1 MIRVRVAAPLIAS
14 LAMSGC
20 ASSLSGVG
28 GTQNYACKAPE
39 GALCTSISGVFAN
52 SAQGTLRPTGF
63 PTNQPANKPPAA
75 ASAAALATVSPIS
88 GTAPVAPSRATTANV
103 SDRPALRANA
113 RVLRVWI
120 APWEDSDGDLHEDAL
135 VHVLV
140 DTGRWLIEHVRPASR
155 NRMESVAPP
164 IASVQDSAPPKA
176 PSDSTSPADRFPLPP
191 GTMPSGSD
199 TMPIEH

>member
-1 MIRVRVAAPLIAS
+1 MIRASVAAPLIAAFA
-14 LAMSGC
+14 LSGC

-52 SAQGTLRPTGF
+52 SAQGTLRPT
-63 PTNQPANKPPAA
+63 PIPANKSPAAPPAA
-75 ASAAALATVSPIS
+75 SSAAALATAS
-88 GTAPVAPSRATTANV
+88 GTYSAASVAPSRSTTESV
-103 SDRPALRANA
+103 PDRPVMRANA

-120 APWEDSDGDLHEDAL
+120 APWEDSDGDLHEEAL

-140 DTGRWLIEHVRPASR
+140 DTGRWLIGHVRPASR

-176 PSDSTSPADRFPLPP
+176 PRDSTSTAGPFPRAPEA
-191 GTMPSGSD
+191 TTSDSD
-199 TMPIEH
+199 TMHTEH

>member
-1 MIRVRVAAPLIAS
+1 MIRLSVAAPLIAS
-14 LAMSGC
+14 LALSGC

-52 SAQGTLRPTGF
+52 SAHGTLRPASTS
-63 PTNQPANKPPAA
+63 ANKSPAA
-75 ASAAALATVSPIS
+75 ASAAALATYGAAS
-88 GTAPVAPSRATTANV
+88 VAPSRSTAASV
-103 SDRPALRANA
+103 PDRPAMRANA
-113 RVLRVWI
+113 RVLRVWV

-155 NRMESVAPP
+155 SRMESVAPP
-164 IASVQDSAPPKA
+164 IVGVQDSAPPKA
-176 PSDSTSPADRFPLPP
+176 PSDSIPPANRFPLPP
-191 GTMPSGSD
+191 GTLPSSSD
-199 TMPIEH
+199 TMPIER

>member
-1 MIRVRVAAPLIAS
+1 MIRLSVAAPLIAS
-14 LAMSGC
+14 LALSGC

-52 SAQGTLRPTGF
+52 SAQGTLRPT
-63 PTNQPANKPPAA
+63 PTPANKPPAAPPAA
-75 ASAAALATVSPIS
+75 ASAAALATALATS
-88 GTAPVAPSRATTANV
+88 GAASVVPSHTTTASV
-103 SDRPALRANA
+103 PDRPAMRANA
-113 RVLRVWI
+113 RVLRVWV

-155 NRMESVAPP
+155 SRMESVAPP
-164 IASVQDSAPPKA
+164 IVSVQDSAPPKP
-176 PSDSTSPADRFPLPP
+176 PSDSTSRADRFALPP
-191 GTMPSGSD
+191 GPMPSGSD
-199 TMPIEH
+199 TMPSER

>member
-1 MIRVRVAAPLIAS
+1 MIRVSVAAPLIAS
-14 LAMSGC
+14 LALSGC

-52 SAQGTLRPTGF
+52 SAQGTLRPN
-63 PTNQPANKPPAA
+63 PTPANKPPAAPPVA
-75 ASAAALATVSPIS
+75 ASAAALATS
-88 GTAPVAPSRATTANV
+88 GVAPTAPSRSTAASV
-103 SDRPALRANA
+103 PDRPAMRANA

-155 NRMESVAPP
+155 SRMESVAPP

-176 PSDSTSPADRFPLPP
+176 PSDSTLPANRFPLPP
-191 GTMPSGSD
+191 GTLPSNSD
-199 TMPIEH
+199 TMPSER

>member
-1 MIRVRVAAPLIAS
+1 M
-14 LAMSGC
+14 
-20 ASSLSGVG
+20 
-28 GTQNYACKAPE
+28 
-39 GALCTSISGVFAN
+39 
-52 SAQGTLRPTGF
+52 
-63 PTNQPANKPPAA
+63 
-75 ASAAALATVSPIS
+75 
-88 GTAPVAPSRATTANV
+88 
-103 SDRPALRANA
+103 RANA

-120 APWEDSDGDLHEDAL
+120 APWEDSDGDLHEDAF

-176 PSDSTSPADRFPLPP
+176 PSDSTSPADRFPPPP

-199 TMPIEH
+199 TMPIEN